1 MSRSANI
8 RGPGDVFV
16 SSFYV
21 VNLNKRAARSP
32 DAMKPSWLRGGCD
45 QLFVLSTSEL
55 NSCSAS
61 GGGKEL
67 GCFVVYR

>member
-32 DAMKPSWLRGGCD
+32 DAMKPSWLRGGCG
-45 QLFVLSTSEL
+45 QLFVLSKL
-55 NSCSAS
+55 QN
-61 GGGKEL
+61 
-67 GCFVVYR
+67 